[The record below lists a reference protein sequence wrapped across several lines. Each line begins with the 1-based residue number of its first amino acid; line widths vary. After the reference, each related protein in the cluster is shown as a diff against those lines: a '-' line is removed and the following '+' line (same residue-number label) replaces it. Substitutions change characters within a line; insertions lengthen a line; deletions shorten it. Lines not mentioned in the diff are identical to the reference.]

1 MLRYLVRRIGWMI
14 VVLFFISIL
23 TFLIFYKMPPQDPAV
38 LFSGKITTPA
48 TIAHTR
54 HRLGLDRPIY
64 VQYGLF
70 VERFIVGDQY
80 GWPGLGYSFE
90 SGVSV
95 RSEVISRAYVTAQLA
110 VGAAVVWLLLGI
122 PIGIISALKRRTLT
136 DRAAMGFALF
146 GVSAPVFWIGLIALW
161 IFWRVLH
168 ISSGT
173 GYVPITQSPVS
184 WFGHFWLPWVVL
196 ALLYAGFYARMVR
209 GNMLEVMSEDYI
221 RTARAKG
228 LSERRVI
235 AKHGLRAALTP
246 VVTMLGL
253 DLGALMGG
261 AIVTES
267 VFNIPGLGPYVIDA
281 TLRSDIPAVIGVTIF
296 AAFAIVFANFVV
308 DITYAFLDPRI
319 RYA

>member
-1 MLRYLVRRIGWMI
+1 MF
-14 VVLFFISIL
+14 VVLFFISVI
-23 TFLIFYKMPPQDPAV
+23 TYLIFFKLPPEDPAV
-38 LFSGKITTPA
+38 AFSGKIATPA
-48 TIAHTR
+48 QIEQTR

-64 VQYGLF
+64 VQYYLF
-70 VERFIVGDQY
+70 IKRFVVGDQY

-90 SGVSV
+90 SGQAI
-95 RSEVISRAYVTAQLA
+95 RGELLSRAWVTVQLA

-122 PIGIISALKRRTLT
+122 PIGIISALKRRTLA

-146 GVSAPVFWIGLIALW
+146 GVSAPVFWVGLIALW

-168 ISSGT
+168 ISAGT
-173 GYVPITQSPVS
+173 GYTPFTQSPVS
-184 WFGHFWLPWVVL
+184 WFGHFWLAWVVL

-209 GNMLEVMSEDYI
+209 GNMIEVMSEDYI

-253 DLGALMGG
+253 DLGGLMGG

-267 VFNIPGLGPYVIDA
+267 VFNIPGLGPYVIDGV
-281 TLRSDIPAVIGVTIF
+281 LRSDIPVVLAVTIF
-296 AAFAIVFANFVV
+296 AAFSIVLANLVV
-308 DITYAFLDPRI
+308 DIGYAYLDPRI

>member
-1 MLRYLVRRIGWMI
+1 
-14 VVLFFISIL
+14 
-23 TFLIFYKMPPQDPAV
+23 
-38 LFSGKITTPA
+38 
-48 TIAHTR
+48 
-54 HRLGLDRPIY
+54 
-64 VQYGLF
+64 
-70 VERFIVGDQY
+70 
-80 GWPGLGYSFE
+80 
-90 SGVSV
+90 
-95 RSEVISRAYVTAQLA
+95 
-110 VGAAVVWLLLGI
+110 LGI
-122 PIGIISALKRRTLT
+122 PIGIISALKRRTLA

-146 GVSAPVFWIGLIALW
+146 GVSAPVFWIGLIALV
-161 IFWRVLH
+161 IFWHYLH

-184 WFGHFWLPWVVL
+184 WFGHFWLAWVVL

-261 AIVTES
+261 AIGSGAVRHRRHPSIGHPCRDRGDHLRRLCHCLCELRRRHNLR
-267 VFNIPGLGPYVIDA
+267 VPGSTHPVCVIM
-281 TLRSDIPAVIGVTIF
+281 
-296 AAFAIVFANFVV
+296 
-308 DITYAFLDPRI
+308 
-319 RYA
+319 